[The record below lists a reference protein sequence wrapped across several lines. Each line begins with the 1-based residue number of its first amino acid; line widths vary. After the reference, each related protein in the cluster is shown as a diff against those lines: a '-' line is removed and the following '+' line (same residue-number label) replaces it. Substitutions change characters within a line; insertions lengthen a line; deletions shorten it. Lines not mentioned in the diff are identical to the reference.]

1 MVQGEAKTMNNA
13 QNALPNTLSQTK
25 LFTNSRRHTSNYQV
39 PAPWPGIAES
49 LNPILEN
56 PNIPP
61 FLKWGIQ
68 SLCIAYVLPHNRRGL
83 FRALFLLAWRSF
95 AIRSKPDQ
103 VDPAFEHF
111 YKQAILIDK
120 PSVAACL
127 KKLRYPGKI

>member
-1 MVQGEAKTMNNA
+1 MTNT
-13 QNALPNTLSQTK
+13 QNTRPTTLSQTK
-25 LFTNSRRHTSNYQV
+25 LFTNSQRHTCNYQV
-39 PAPWPGIAES
+39 PAQWPKIAES
-49 LNPILEN
+49 LDPILDN
-56 PNIPP
+56 PNITP

-103 VDPAFEHF
+103 VDPAFERF
-111 YKQAILIDK
+111 YKQAIMIDK

-127 KKLRYPGKI
+127 KKIRYPGKI

>member
-1 MVQGEAKTMNNA
+1 MPNPNNT
-13 QNALPNTLSQTK
+13 QSTTLSSPESQPYTQHCRV
-25 LFTNSRRHTSNYQV
+25 TDHPPT
-39 PAPWPGIAES
+39 IAAS
-49 LNPILEN
+49 VDQLIAN

-68 SLCIAYVLPHNRRGL
+68 SLCVAYFLPNNRPGL
-83 FRALFLLAWRSF
+83 FRALFFLAWRSF

-111 YKQAILIDK
+111 YKQAVLLDK
-120 PSVAACL
+120 VSVDACL

>member
-1 MVQGEAKTMNNA
+1 MTTPNKTR
-13 QNALPNTLSQTK
+13 PTTLSHTR
-25 LFTNSRRHTSNYQV
+25 LFTNSQRHTCNYQV
-39 PAPWPGIAES
+39 PAPWPKIAES
-49 LNPILEN
+49 LDPILEN

-68 SLCIAYVLPHNRRGL
+68 SLCIAYTLPHNRRGL

>member
-1 MVQGEAKTMNNA
+1 MTNT
-13 QNALPNTLSQTK
+13 QNTRPTTLSQTK
-25 LFTNSRRHTSNYQV
+25 LFTNSRLHTCNYQV
-39 PAPWPGIAES
+39 PAPWPKIAES
-49 LNPILEN
+49 LDPILEN

-61 FLKWGIQ
+61 FLKWAFQ
-68 SLCIAYVLPHNRRGL
+68 AVTIAFANPRTRRGL

>member
-13 QNALPNTLSQTK
+13 QNALPTTLSQTK
-25 LFTNSRRHTSNYQV
+25 LFTISRLHTCNYQV
-39 PAPWPGIAES
+39 PAQWPKIAES

-95 AIRSKPDQ
+95 AATAKDDQ
-103 VDPAFEHF
+103 IDPAFEYF
-111 YKQAILIDK
+111 YRQALHLDRS
-120 PSVAACL
+120 SVQTCL